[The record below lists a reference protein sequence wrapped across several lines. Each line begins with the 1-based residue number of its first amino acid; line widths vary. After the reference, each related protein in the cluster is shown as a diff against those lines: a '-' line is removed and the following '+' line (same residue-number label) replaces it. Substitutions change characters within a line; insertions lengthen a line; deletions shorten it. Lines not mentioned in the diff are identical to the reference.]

1 MSDFDPA
8 DFVDDDFQARKA
20 QSSAPSAAQ
29 PSRAPTREEVDSRV
43 VDAQQKLA
51 ELKRAQEELERE
63 RAALEETR
71 RRQMEFQTGRQEMV
85 HNLTR
90 GLGLLE
96 EAEFTARR
104 DAEQMAKAVAEFRDA
119 LTKIEAVREET
130 WTKDSFNVELT
141 RALTSIE
148 NARMEW
154 NSARLKFPILTG
166 EKPDNSSPGTP
177 AATELLTNGK
187 RSFGELCKLGLAL
200 TWPLALVALVAA
212 GGLIAI
218 LALILSSPPRH

>member
-20 QSSAPSAAQ
+20 QSSAPSTA
-29 PSRAPTREEVDSRV
+29 PSSRAPTREEVDSRV

-104 DAEQMAKAVAEFRDA
+104 DAEQMAKTLTEFREA
-119 LTKIEAVREET
+119 LTKIEAVHEET
-130 WTKDSFNVELT
+130 WTKDNFSVELT
-141 RALTSIE
+141 RALTAVE

-154 NSARLKFPILTG
+154 NGARLKFPILTG
-166 EKPDNSSPGTP
+166 EKAVSTAPGAPP
-177 AATELLTNGK
+177 AAEPLATGN
-187 RSFGELCKLGLAL
+187 RSFGELCKLGFAL
-200 TWPLALVALVAA
+200 TWPLAVAAFVAA
-212 GGLIAI
+212 GGLITV
-218 LALILSSPPRH
+218 LILLLSSRR